1 MPVTVGTL
9 ANSVTIAV
17 TNSLQ
22 LLANFVPRLVGGLVI
37 LLVGLIIAVVVHR
50 AVTTLAKALRVEDFL
65 KRYGVSSVDGVSW
78 SEVVAELA
86 RWAVI
91 VVFLIPVF
99 EAWGISGTTTV
110 LNQVLSYIP
119 NVVVAVIIGLLG
131 LVFARLAHDV
141 TFSATRSLGRDAA
154 HTVSL
159 VARWAIVVF
168 TTLVVLNQLG
178 IAQDLIRILFT
189 GLVALLAIAGGI
201 AFGLGGQGT
210 ARDLLQGLQSRFKK

>member
-1 MPVTVGTL
+1 MPVTVQGL
-9 ANSVTIAV
+9 ASSVTAV
-17 TNSLQ
+17 ISSSLT
-22 LLANFVPRLVGGLVI
+22 LLATFIPRLVAGLVI
-37 LLVGLIIAVVVHR
+37 LVVGLIIALVVHR
-50 AVTTLAKALRVEDFL
+50 AVVTLVKTLRVEDFL
-65 KRYGVSSVDGVSW
+65 KRYGVSSIDGISW

-99 EAWGISGTTTV
+99 EAWGISGTTAL
-110 LNQVLSYIP
+110 LNQVLAYIP

-141 TFSATRSLGRDAA
+141 TLSTTRSLGKDAA
-154 HTVSL
+154 HTVAL

-168 TTLVVLNQLG
+168 TGLVVLNQLG

-189 GLVALLAIAGGI
+189 GFVALLAIAGGLS
-201 AFGLGGQGT
+201 FGLGGQET
-210 ARDLLQGLQSRFKK
+210 AREILQGLRARFKK